1 MLTTL
6 QNKVVVNIVA
16 ELELTNHRLTESLK
30 LEKVSKTETLADHNA
45 VK

>member
-16 ELELTNHRLTESLK
+16 ELELMNHRIINVGK
-30 LEKVSKTETLADHNA
+30 GFKD
-45 VK
+45 